1 MAALRFLRCL
11 GLAALSA
18 GLLAGPASAGDAEGR
33 YAPKGA
39 GLMPCSMFLKQL
51 QSEQP
56 ESAGVALVWLTG
68 YLSAANAFLDDTYD
82 LVTWQN
88 DGILAN
94 ILAARCAQNPDRPIA
109 AAANEVVQA
118 LGGSR
123 LKSAEQP
130 ERVTVGERE
139 TVLYPTVIRQLQ
151 QALKDNGQSIVVDG
165 DFGPGTSN
173 AIKAYQASKGIP
185 QSGFP
190 DAITMIGLFTGQVP
204 TAQAQ

>member
-1 MAALRFLRCL
+1 MAASRFLRRI

-18 GLLAGPASAGDAEGR
+18 GLLVTPATAGDAEGR

-39 GLMPCSMFLKQL
+39 GLMPCQVFLQQL
-51 QSEQP
+51 QSQQP
-56 ESAGVALVWLTG
+56 DAAGVAIVWLTG

-94 ILAARCAQNPDRPIA
+94 VLATRCAQNPNRPIA

-118 LGGSR
+118 LGAGR
-123 LKSAEQP
+123 LKTAEQP
-130 ERVTVGERE
+130 ERIKVGERE
-139 TVLYPTVIRQLQ
+139 MVLYPSVIRQLQ
-151 QALKDNGQSIVVDG
+151 QALKDNGQNIVVDG

-190 DAITMIGLFTGQVP
+190 DALTMIGLFTGQVP
-204 TAQAQ
+204 QAPAP